1 MQFTLFWII
10 DIGTWQT
17 QNMETYSKYIFG
29 TRTETR
35 HKINE
40 VYYSRGIYLFVY
52 LSVFDYKAQFVSKKD
67 EKCLRITIA
76 TKSYCVNIY
85 PSMFGVLCCLLDRN
99 LILGGRKINI
109 SIFSSVI
116 STIFIFEAL
125 FWYMLCM
132 KSINKI
138 ADVIEIKINDC
149 LFKGNRLLIA
159 FFFTCQ

>member
-10 DIGTWQT
+10 DIGTWRT

-35 HKINE
+35 HKIYE
-40 VYYSRGIYLFVY
+40 VYYSRGIYLFIY

-85 PSMFGVLCCLLDRN
+85 PSMFGVLFCLLDRN
-99 LILGGRKINI
+99 VILGERKINI
-109 SIFSSVI
+109 FNIFQCHFHHFYFRSII
-116 STIFIFEAL
+116 LIYAL
-125 FWYMLCM
+125 YEKYKQNSWRHW
-132 KSINKI
+132 NK
-138 ADVIEIKINDC
+138 DKW
-149 LFKGNRLLIA
+149 LSF
-159 FFFTCQ
+159 